1 MNFDSKKLVF
11 GHSLSKRNFNEYEI
25 ELTLNEDRSLN
36 ILIQKN
42 TDLYYY
48 ESNFS
53 EKFFQQKFNSNDS
66 INNFYNH
73 FCNLIDKKEIK
84 FEKYQ
89 NNLKLI
95 FKYNNLY
102 EELIIEISLKNLLKK
117 INKLN
122 KLEKGDTI
130 RKTIF
135 IIIIILNI
143 VLFSLFI
150 TNNNKIK
157 DINEKIDEIN
167 ERINHFNLN
176 ISNNILQEMN
186 KKLVQ
191 LNKSIDDKYNYLTF
205 QNKKIDLIN
214 IKKIDT
220 SLEFISS
227 MSIFPSG
234 NILVLNFSTIKI
246 YDINFNLLQKI
257 EISNNSNIQ
266 FSYSDIYDENNFVT
280 SSKDKSIITWIKN
293 KNNNIYQ
300 MNKII
305 NNAHNDSI
313 NKVIYNSKGNLISC
327 SKDGLIKI
335 WELINEEYKTIKI
348 LNHNDIVNS
357 ILLLED
363 KNILISSGY
372 GIKFWNLTND
382 NIIFSNNNIFTNW
395 KNGLEIIN
403 ENKIIVC
410 NNTNVIIISI
420 NKLKIITKIDI
431 DHPYSIK
438 SFKDKGIFLVGGIYD
453 IYIFKNVN
461 YGLNQIIKNAHFFII
476 GGIYQLKNSL
486 IISFS
491 FGKIIKTWSLK

>member
-1 MNFDSKKLVF
+1 
-11 GHSLSKRNFNEYEI
+11 
-25 ELTLNEDRSLN
+25 
-36 ILIQKN
+36 
-42 TDLYYY
+42 
-48 ESNFS
+48 
-53 EKFFQQKFNSNDS
+53 
-66 INNFYNH
+66 
-73 FCNLIDKKEIK
+73 
-84 FEKYQ
+84 
-89 NNLKLI
+89 
-95 FKYNNLY
+95 
-102 EELIIEISLKNLLKK
+102 
-117 INKLN
+117 
-122 KLEKGDTI
+122 
-130 RKTIF
+130 
-135 IIIIILNI
+135 
-143 VLFSLFI
+143 
-150 TNNNKIK
+150 
-157 DINEKIDEIN
+157 
-167 ERINHFNLN
+167 
-176 ISNNILQEMN
+176 
-186 KKLVQ
+186 
-191 LNKSIDDKYNYLTF
+191 
-205 QNKKIDLIN
+205 
-214 IKKIDT
+214 
-220 SLEFISS
+220 
-227 MSIFPSG
+227 
-234 NILVLNFSTIKI
+234 
-246 YDINFNLLQKI
+246 
-257 EISNNSNIQ
+257 
-266 FSYSDIYDENNFVT
+266 
-280 SSKDKSIITWIKN
+280 
-293 KNNNIYQ
+293 

-382 NIIFSNNNIFTNW
+382 NIIFSNNNIFTYW
-395 KNGLEIIN
+395 KNGIEIIN

-438 SFKDKGIFLVGGIYD
+438 SFKDKGIFLVGGLYD